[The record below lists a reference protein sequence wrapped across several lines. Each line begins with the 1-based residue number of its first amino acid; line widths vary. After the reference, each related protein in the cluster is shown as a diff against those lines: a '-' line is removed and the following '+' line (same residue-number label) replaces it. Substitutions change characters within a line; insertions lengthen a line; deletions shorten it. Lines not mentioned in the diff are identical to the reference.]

1 MAESMNVPIGETTI
15 QHLRSASWYGNQ
27 IRNSCAP
34 SQSADFLTEEVTDQ
48 RRDMAMTRNQ
58 HERAV
63 QKSTE
68 FDRRQSAEREARRE
82 ASMPP
87 TFAITLTPITTLH
100 RLRQLKCHVGHPGGG
115 GWHPFCSQSEGN
127 IQSRGLKRLH
137 RRRARWAQMGNFDMV
152 GGKASLAI
160 SSGGHRRRICP
171 RMVMPKHWRCLPV
184 FLR

>member
-1 MAESMNVPIGETTI
+1 MASGKSVFHRLALKKKVALAKKQQAVKTLQDELDRTTGVRDQIAEMAESMNVPIGETTI

-27 IRNSCAP
+27 IQEQLRTISNR
-34 SQSADFLTEEVTDQ
+34 ADFLTEEVTDQ

-87 TFAITLTPITTLH
+87 RRSP
-100 RLRQLKCHVGHPGGG
+100 
-115 GWHPFCSQSEGN
+115 
-127 IQSRGLKRLH
+127 SR
-137 RRRARWAQMGNFDMV
+137 
-152 GGKASLAI
+152 
-160 SSGGHRRRICP
+160 
-171 RMVMPKHWRCLPV
+171 
-184 FLR
+184 

>member
-1 MAESMNVPIGETTI
+1 MAPGKSVFHRLALKKKVALARKQQAVKTLQEELDRTTGVRDQIAEMAESMNVPIGETTI

-27 IRNSCAP
+27 IQEQLRTISNR
-34 SQSADFLTEEVTDQ
+34 ADFLTEEVTDQ

-87 TFAITLTPITTLH
+87 RRSP
-100 RLRQLKCHVGHPGGG
+100 
-115 GWHPFCSQSEGN
+115 
-127 IQSRGLKRLH
+127 SR
-137 RRRARWAQMGNFDMV
+137 
-152 GGKASLAI
+152 
-160 SSGGHRRRICP
+160 CP
-171 RMVMPKHWRCLPV
+171 PL
-184 FLR
+184 

>member
-1 MAESMNVPIGETTI
+1 MAPGKSVFHRLALKKKLALARKQQAVKTLQEELDRTTGVRDQIAEMAESMNVPIGETTI

-27 IRNSCAP
+27 IQEQLRTISNR
-34 SQSADFLTEEVTDQ
+34 ADFLTEEVTDQ

-87 TFAITLTPITTLH
+87 RRSP
-100 RLRQLKCHVGHPGGG
+100 
-115 GWHPFCSQSEGN
+115 
-127 IQSRGLKRLH
+127 SR
-137 RRRARWAQMGNFDMV
+137 
-152 GGKASLAI
+152 
-160 SSGGHRRRICP
+160 
-171 RMVMPKHWRCLPV
+171 
-184 FLR
+184 

>member
-1 MAESMNVPIGETTI
+1 MAPGKSVFHRLALKKKVALARKQQAVKTLQEELDRTTGVRDQIAEMAENMNVPIGETTI

-27 IRNSCAP
+27 IQEQLRTISNR
-34 SQSADFLTEEVTDQ
+34 ADFLTEEVTDQ

-87 TFAITLTPITTLH
+87 RRSP
-100 RLRQLKCHVGHPGGG
+100 
-115 GWHPFCSQSEGN
+115 
-127 IQSRGLKRLH
+127 SR
-137 RRRARWAQMGNFDMV
+137 
-152 GGKASLAI
+152 
-160 SSGGHRRRICP
+160 
-171 RMVMPKHWRCLPV
+171 
-184 FLR
+184 

>member
-1 MAESMNVPIGETTI
+1 MAPGKSVFHRLALKKKVALARKQQAVKTLQEELDRTTSVRDQIAEMAESMNVPIGETTI

-27 IRNSCAP
+27 IQEQLRTISNR
-34 SQSADFLTEEVTDQ
+34 ADFLTEEVTDQ

-87 TFAITLTPITTLH
+87 RRSP
-100 RLRQLKCHVGHPGGG
+100 
-115 GWHPFCSQSEGN
+115 
-127 IQSRGLKRLH
+127 SR
-137 RRRARWAQMGNFDMV
+137 
-152 GGKASLAI
+152 
-160 SSGGHRRRICP
+160 
-171 RMVMPKHWRCLPV
+171 
-184 FLR
+184 

>member
-1 MAESMNVPIGETTI
+1 MAPGKSVFHRLALKKKVALARKQQAGKTLQEELDRTTGVRDQIAEMAESMNVPIGETTI

-27 IRNSCAP
+27 IQEQLRTISNR
-34 SQSADFLTEEVTDQ
+34 ADFLTEEVTDQ

-87 TFAITLTPITTLH
+87 RRSP
-100 RLRQLKCHVGHPGGG
+100 
-115 GWHPFCSQSEGN
+115 
-127 IQSRGLKRLH
+127 SR
-137 RRRARWAQMGNFDMV
+137 
-152 GGKASLAI
+152 
-160 SSGGHRRRICP
+160 
-171 RMVMPKHWRCLPV
+171 
-184 FLR
+184 

>member
-1 MAESMNVPIGETTI
+1 MAPGKSVFHRLALKKKVALARKQQAVKTLQEELDRTTGVRDQIAEMAESMNLPIGETTI

-27 IRNSCAP
+27 IQEQLRTISNR
-34 SQSADFLTEEVTDQ
+34 ADFLTEEVTDQ

-87 TFAITLTPITTLH
+87 RRSP
-100 RLRQLKCHVGHPGGG
+100 
-115 GWHPFCSQSEGN
+115 
-127 IQSRGLKRLH
+127 SR
-137 RRRARWAQMGNFDMV
+137 
-152 GGKASLAI
+152 
-160 SSGGHRRRICP
+160 
-171 RMVMPKHWRCLPV
+171 
-184 FLR
+184 

>member
-1 MAESMNVPIGETTI
+1 MAPGKSVFHRLALKKKVALARKQQAVKTLQEELDRTTGVRDQIAEMAESMNVPIGETTI

-27 IRNSCAP
+27 IQEQLRTISNR
-34 SQSADFLTEEVTDQ
+34 ADFLTEEVTDQ

-87 TFAITLTPITTLH
+87 
-100 RLRQLKCHVGHPGGG
+100 R
-115 GWHPFCSQSEGN
+115 
-127 IQSRGLKRLH
+127 
-137 RRRARWAQMGNFDMV
+137 
-152 GGKASLAI
+152 
-160 SSGGHRRRICP
+160 
-171 RMVMPKHWRCLPV
+171 RCLLYTSPSP
-184 FLR
+184 RD

>member
-1 MAESMNVPIGETTI
+1 MAPGKSIFHRLALKKKVLLARKQQAVKTLQEELDRTTGVRDQIAEMAESMNVPIGETTI

-27 IRNSCAP
+27 IQEQLRTISNR
-34 SQSADFLTEEVTDQ
+34 ADFLTEEVTDQ

-87 TFAITLTPITTLH
+87 RRSP
-100 RLRQLKCHVGHPGGG
+100 
-115 GWHPFCSQSEGN
+115 
-127 IQSRGLKRLH
+127 SR
-137 RRRARWAQMGNFDMV
+137 
-152 GGKASLAI
+152 
-160 SSGGHRRRICP
+160 
-171 RMVMPKHWRCLPV
+171 
-184 FLR
+184 

>member
-1 MAESMNVPIGETTI
+1 MAPEKSVFHRLALKKKVALARKQQAVKTLQEELDRTTGVRDQIAEMAESMNVPIGETTI

-27 IRNSCAP
+27 IQEQLRTISNR
-34 SQSADFLTEEVTDQ
+34 ADFLTEEVTDQ

-87 TFAITLTPITTLH
+87 RRSP
-100 RLRQLKCHVGHPGGG
+100 
-115 GWHPFCSQSEGN
+115 
-127 IQSRGLKRLH
+127 SR
-137 RRRARWAQMGNFDMV
+137 
-152 GGKASLAI
+152 
-160 SSGGHRRRICP
+160 
-171 RMVMPKHWRCLPV
+171 
-184 FLR
+184 

>member
-1 MAESMNVPIGETTI
+1 MAPGKSVFHRLALKKKVALARKQQAVKTLQEELDRTTGVRDQIAEMAESMNVPIGETTI

-27 IRNSCAP
+27 IQEQLRTISNR
-34 SQSADFLTEEVTDQ
+34 ADFLTEEVTDQ

-87 TFAITLTPITTLH
+87 RRSP
-100 RLRQLKCHVGHPGGG
+100 LR
-115 GWHPFCSQSEGN
+115 
-127 IQSRGLKRLH
+127 
-137 RRRARWAQMGNFDMV
+137 
-152 GGKASLAI
+152 
-160 SSGGHRRRICP
+160 
-171 RMVMPKHWRCLPV
+171 
-184 FLR
+184 

>member
-1 MAESMNVPIGETTI
+1 MVPGKSVFHRLALKKKVALARKQQAVKTLQEELDRTTGVRDQIAEMAESMNVPIGETTI

-27 IRNSCAP
+27 IQEQLRTISNR
-34 SQSADFLTEEVTDQ
+34 ADFLTEEVSDQ

-87 TFAITLTPITTLH
+87 RRSP
-100 RLRQLKCHVGHPGGG
+100 
-115 GWHPFCSQSEGN
+115 
-127 IQSRGLKRLH
+127 SR
-137 RRRARWAQMGNFDMV
+137 
-152 GGKASLAI
+152 
-160 SSGGHRRRICP
+160 
-171 RMVMPKHWRCLPV
+171 
-184 FLR
+184 

>member
-1 MAESMNVPIGETTI
+1 MAPGKSVFHRLALKKKVALAKKQQAVKTLQDELDRTTGVRDQIAEMAESMNVPIGETTI

-27 IRNSCAP
+27 IQEQLRTISNR
-34 SQSADFLTEEVTDQ
+34 ADFLTEEVTDQ

-87 TFAITLTPITTLH
+87 RRSP
-100 RLRQLKCHVGHPGGG
+100 
-115 GWHPFCSQSEGN
+115 
-127 IQSRGLKRLH
+127 SR
-137 RRRARWAQMGNFDMV
+137 
-152 GGKASLAI
+152 
-160 SSGGHRRRICP
+160 
-171 RMVMPKHWRCLPV
+171 
-184 FLR
+184 

>member
-1 MAESMNVPIGETTI
+1 MAPGKSVFHRLALKKKVALARKQQAVKTLQEELDRTTDVRDQIAEMAESMNVPIGETTI

-27 IRNSCAP
+27 IQEQLRTISNR
-34 SQSADFLTEEVTDQ
+34 ADFLTEEVTDQ

-87 TFAITLTPITTLH
+87 
-100 RLRQLKCHVGHPGGG
+100 RR
-115 GWHPFCSQSEGN
+115 
-127 IQSRGLKRLH
+127 SRSR
-137 RRRARWAQMGNFDMV
+137 
-152 GGKASLAI
+152 
-160 SSGGHRRRICP
+160 
-171 RMVMPKHWRCLPV
+171 
-184 FLR
+184 

>member
-1 MAESMNVPIGETTI
+1 MAPGKSVFHRLALKKKVALARKQQAVKTLQEELDRTTGVRDQIAEMAESMNVPIGETTI

-27 IRNSCAP
+27 IQEQLRTISNR
-34 SQSADFLTEEVTDQ
+34 ADFLTEEVTDQ

-87 TFAITLTPITTLH
+87 RRTP
-100 RLRQLKCHVGHPGGG
+100 
-115 GWHPFCSQSEGN
+115 
-127 IQSRGLKRLH
+127 SR
-137 RRRARWAQMGNFDMV
+137 
-152 GGKASLAI
+152 
-160 SSGGHRRRICP
+160 
-171 RMVMPKHWRCLPV
+171 
-184 FLR
+184 

>member
-1 MAESMNVPIGETTI
+1 MAPRKSVFQRLALKKKVALARKQQAVKTLQEELDRTTSVRDQIAEMAESMNVPIGETTI

-27 IRNSCAP
+27 IQEQLRTISNR
-34 SQSADFLTEEVTDQ
+34 ADFLTEEVTDQ

-87 TFAITLTPITTLH
+87 
-100 RLRQLKCHVGHPGGG
+100 
-115 GWHPFCSQSEGN
+115 
-127 IQSRGLKRLH
+127 
-137 RRRARWAQMGNFDMV
+137 RR
-152 GGKASLAI
+152 S
-160 SSGGHRRRICP
+160 P
-171 RMVMPKHWRCLPV
+171 
-184 FLR
+184 